1 MNRIRKKGDL
11 QMRCFEIQIVIYHQ
25 KEKRLSAQR
34 IITNRSPEKIRQK
47 QHSKMAEPTPSDSQ
61 KVILSVL

>member
-25 KEKRLSAQR
+25 NEKRLSAKR
-34 IITNRSPEKIRQK
+34 IIKNRSPENIRQK
-47 QHSKMAEPTPSDSQ
+47 QHSKMSEPTPSDSQ